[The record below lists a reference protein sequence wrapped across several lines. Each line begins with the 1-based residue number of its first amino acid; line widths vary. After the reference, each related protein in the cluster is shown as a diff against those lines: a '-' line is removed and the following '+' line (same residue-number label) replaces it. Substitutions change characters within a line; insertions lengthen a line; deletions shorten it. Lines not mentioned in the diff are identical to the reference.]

1 MFWQEEKEDIPAFE
15 VPDDI
20 VDLSF
25 AIGCKCLPMDHAYA
39 LSAALQRALPWLAE
53 EVDAGLHLIHGAESG
68 NGWYRPQDT
77 EDAVIHL
84 SRRTRM
90 SLRLPKARIEEAAAL
105 QGTVLDVAGY
115 PLEIGASAV
124 KKLCTLST
132 LFARHVI
139 ADAGL
144 SEQAFLEQV
153 VAELRDLDIRV
164 SKLMCGKSHDLH
176 GPDGV
181 THTRSVMIADL
192 DSEESVRLQQK
203 GIGPGR
209 KIGCGLFIAHKGIK
223 PVKETQ

>member
-1 MFWQEEKEDIPAFE
+1 MFWQEEKEEIPVFA

-25 AIGCKCLPMDHAYA
+25 AVGCKCLPMDHAYA
-39 LSAALQRALPWLAE
+39 LSEALQQALPWLADE
-53 EVDAGLHLIHGAESG
+53 ADAGLHLIHGAESG

-77 EDAVIHL
+77 EGAVIHL

-90 SLRLPKARIEEAAAL
+90 SLRLPKERIDDAAAL
-105 QGTVLDVAGY
+105 QGAVLDVAGY
-115 PLEIGASAV
+115 PLEVGASTV
-124 KKLCTLST
+124 KKLSSLPT

-139 ADAGL
+139 AAADL

-164 SKLMCGKSHDLH
+164 TKLMCGKSHDLR
-176 GPDGV
+176 GPDSI

-192 DSEESVRLQQK
+192 DPEESVRLQQK

-209 KIGCGLFIAHKGIK
+209 KIGCGLFIPHKGIK

>member
-1 MFWQEEKEDIPAFE
+1 MFWQEEKEEIPVFA

-25 AIGCKCLPMDHAYA
+25 AVGCKCLPMDHAYA
-39 LSAALQRALPWLAE
+39 LSEALQQALPWLAGE
-53 EVDAGLHLIHGAESG
+53 ADAGLHLIHGAESG
-68 NGWYRPQDT
+68 NGWYRPQDS
-77 EDAVIHL
+77 EGALIHL

-90 SLRLPKARIEEAAAL
+90 SLRLPKERIDDAAAL
-105 QGTVLDVAGY
+105 QGAVLDVAGY
-115 PLEIGASAV
+115 PLEVGASTV
-124 KKLCTLST
+124 KKLSSLPT

-139 ADAGL
+139 AAADL

-164 SKLMCGKSHDLH
+164 TKLMCGKSHDLR

-192 DSEESVRLQQK
+192 DPEESVRLQQK

-209 KIGCGLFIAHKGIK
+209 KIGCGLFIPHKGIK
-223 PVKETQ
+223 AVKETQ

>member
-1 MFWQEEKEDIPAFE
+1 MFWQEEKEEIPVFA

-25 AIGCKCLPMDHAYA
+25 AVGCKCLPMDHAYA
-39 LSAALQRALPWLAE
+39 LSEALQQALPWLADE
-53 EVDAGLHLIHGAESG
+53 ADAGLHLIHGAESG
-68 NGWYRPQDT
+68 NGWYRPQDS
-77 EDAVIHL
+77 EGALIHL

-90 SLRLPKARIEEAAAL
+90 SLRLPKERIDDAAAL
-105 QGTVLDVAGY
+105 QGAVLDVAGY
-115 PLEIGASAV
+115 PLEVGASTV
-124 KKLCTLST
+124 KKLSSLPT

-139 ADAGL
+139 AAADL

-164 SKLMCGKSHDLH
+164 TKLMCGKSHDLR
-176 GPDGV
+176 GPDGI

-192 DSEESVRLQQK
+192 DPEESVRLQQK

-209 KIGCGLFIAHKGIK
+209 KIGCGLFIPHKGIK

>member
-1 MFWQEEKEDIPAFE
+1 MFWQEEKEEIPAFA

-25 AIGCKCLPMDHAYA
+25 AVGCKSLPMDHAYA
-39 LSAALQRALPWLAE
+39 LSGALQQALPWLADE
-53 EVDAGLHLIHGAESG
+53 ASVGLHLIHGAESG

-77 EDAVIHL
+77 EGAIIYL

-90 SLRLPKARIEEAAAL
+90 SLRLPKERIDAAAAL
-105 QGTVLDVAGY
+105 RGAVLDVAGY
-115 PLEIGASAV
+115 PLEIGASTV
-124 KKLCTLST
+124 KKLCTLPT

-153 VAELRDLDIRV
+153 AAELRDLDIRV
-164 SKLMCGKSHDLH
+164 SKLLCGRSHDLH
-176 GPDGV
+176 GPDGI

-192 DSEESVRLQQK
+192 DPEESVRLQQE

-209 KIGCGLFIAHKGIK
+209 KIGCGLFIPHKGIK

>member
-1 MFWQEEKEDIPAFE
+1 MFWQEEKEEIPVFA

-25 AIGCKCLPMDHAYA
+25 AVGCKCLPMDHAYA
-39 LSAALQRALPWLAE
+39 LSEALQQALPWLAGE
-53 EVDAGLHLIHGAESG
+53 ADAGLHLIHGAESG
-68 NGWYRPQDT
+68 NGWYRPQDS
-77 EDAVIHL
+77 EGALIHL

-90 SLRLPKARIEEAAAL
+90 SLRLPKERIDDAAAL
-105 QGTVLDVAGY
+105 QGAVLDVAGY
-115 PLEIGASAV
+115 PLEVGASTV
-124 KKLCTLST
+124 KKLSSLPT

-139 ADAGL
+139 AAADL

-164 SKLMCGKSHDLH
+164 TKLMCGKSHDLR
-176 GPDGV
+176 GPDGI

-192 DSEESVRLQQK
+192 DPEESVRLQQK

-209 KIGCGLFIAHKGIK
+209 KIGCGLFIPHKGIK

>member
-1 MFWQEEKEDIPAFE
+1 MFWQEEKEEIPVFA

-25 AIGCKCLPMDHAYA
+25 AVGCKCLPMDHAYA
-39 LSAALQRALPWLAE
+39 LSEALQQALPWLADE
-53 EVDAGLHLIHGAESG
+53 ADAGLHLIHGAESG
-68 NGWYRPQDT
+68 NGWYRPQDS
-77 EDAVIHL
+77 EGALIHL

-90 SLRLPKARIEEAAAL
+90 SLRLPKERIDDAAAL
-105 QGTVLDVAGY
+105 QGAVLDVAGY
-115 PLEIGASAV
+115 PLEVGASTV
-124 KKLCTLST
+124 KKLSSLPT

-139 ADAGL
+139 AAADL

-164 SKLMCGKSHDLH
+164 TKLMCGKSHDLR

-192 DSEESVRLQQK
+192 DPEESVRLQQK

-209 KIGCGLFIAHKGIK
+209 KIGCGLFIPHKGIK
-223 PVKETQ
+223 AVKETQ